1 MALGIEDAVG
11 GVTIDASVQF
21 LAPAKDGRTLEA
33 VVDVLRETRRMIFM
47 RGLIEQD
54 GEIAVSFTGV
64 IKKASSRKRRRCST
78 NIARWSPRAS
88 FGPTRIRPP
97 PPKGWT
103 ILPYRWLRCRS
114 AGGLPPVCWARV
126 RRRRVAST
134 SGARSGAASP
144 DRKSVG

>member
-1 MALGIEDAVG
+1 MSLGIEEAAG

-64 IKKASSRKRRRCST
+64 IKKTSSRKRRRCST

-88 FGPTRIRPP
+88 FGQTRIRPP
-97 PPKGWT
+97 PPTGRT
-103 ILPYRWLRCRS
+103 ILPYTWLRFRS
-114 AGGLPPVCWARV
+114 AGGLAHVWWARV
-126 RRRRVAST
+126 RRRRVASPL
-134 SGARSGAASP
+134 GARAGGASP
-144 DRKSVG
+144 S